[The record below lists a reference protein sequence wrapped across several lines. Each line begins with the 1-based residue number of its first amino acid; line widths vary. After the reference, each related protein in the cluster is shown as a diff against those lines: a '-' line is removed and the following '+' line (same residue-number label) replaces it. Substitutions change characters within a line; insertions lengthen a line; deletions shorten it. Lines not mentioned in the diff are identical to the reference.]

1 MLGFSI
7 ESEGHEGGNG
17 MRETRVCGL
26 LGIKYQIIQGGMTW
40 IANAELAAAVSEAG
54 GLGTIS
60 PNAGMRIEDNVELN
74 LEKQIRLARKL
85 TAKPFAVNIVVL
97 IPEIAA
103 LVDILI
109 DEGVPVVTTSAGN
122 PRLYTPRLKDAGIKV
137 LHVVSSVRQAQVAE
151 DSGVDAVI
159 AEGFE
164 AGGHNGFDEL
174 TTMVLVPQIADAVEI
189 PVIAAGGI
197 ADARGLAAAFAL
209 GAEGV
214 QMGTRFIATAECNAH
229 LDFKR
234 RILESSDTGTMIT
247 GRALSPTRTLRN
259 KFAAKVA
266 EMDRRG
272 TTVDE
277 LLALIG
283 LGRSRMGQLEGL
295 VEEGE
300 LYCGEI
306 AGMIR
311 DIIPAGDIIKKIVA
325 DYDGVV
331 AGLR

>member
-1 MLGFSI
+1 
-7 ESEGHEGGNG
+7 
-17 MRETRVCGL
+17 
-26 LGIKYQIIQGGMTW
+26 MTW